1 MQRIYQNV
9 YLIYDKNTI
18 ILSNNYNKLKNYIVN
33 KIYNN

>member
-33 KIYNN
+33 KIYDN

>member
-18 ILSNNYNKLKNYIVN
+18 ILSNNYNKLRNYIVN